1 MRKIFVM
8 VLVTVLT
15 ILMCYNLACGELVN
29 TYIWKCYY
37 PKNSKIVRSEL
48 FTGSEKGAGS
58 NKVYLS
64 VDVLYSNNQYVK
76 YIVIKNIKISDIK
89 AMTRLFSPFDKKPY
103 SYIPKKIIF
112 VPWNR
117 DDVELVLEIE

>member
-48 FTGSEKGAGS
+48 FTGVEKGVGS

-64 VDVLYSNNQYVK
+64 VDVLYPNNQYVK
-76 YIVIKNIKISDIK
+76 YIVIKNIKISNVK
-89 AMTRLFSPFDKKPY
+89 AMVRLFSPFDKKSY
-103 SYIPKKIIF
+103 LYIPKKIIF